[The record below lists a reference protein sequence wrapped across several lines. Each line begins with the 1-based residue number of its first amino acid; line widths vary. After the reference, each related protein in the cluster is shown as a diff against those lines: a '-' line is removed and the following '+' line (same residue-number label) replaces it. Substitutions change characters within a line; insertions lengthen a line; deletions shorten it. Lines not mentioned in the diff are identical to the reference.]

1 MSSSITLRI
10 SLDSCSQILVYPCE
24 SISECMADSLSVFLW
39 LRCPPPSLMKAIF
52 FFPPTLTAG
61 VCSSPATLQL
71 RPALCIDHRHWESPF
86 QCLSLLSIYLPHG
99 ATLHFLQWFLTIN
112 PVILHPASSLGYIKS
127 NLFRDE
133 KLNIIVQ
140 MSSCPPRG
148 IVMYTQLVVGFNCDI
163 YEMWESE
170 ACAPF
175 LLCQRGFFSPRE
187 SESSLIAGRTSE
199 SICQVVFSL
208 AAN

>member
-1 MSSSITLRI
+1 MNPFQNVWLIHFLSSCGSAVL
-10 SLDSCSQILVYPCE
+10 
-24 SISECMADSLSVFLW
+24 
-39 LRCPPPSLMKAIF
+39 PPHWWKLFS
-52 FFPPTLTAG
+52 FFPPHWQLVCVLLTSNTSAETG
-61 VCSSPATLQL
+61 SMYRSPSL
-71 RPALCIDHRHWESPF
+71 RKPFSMALAVA
-86 QCLSLLSIYLPHG
+86 LSIYLPHG

-163 YEMWESE
+163 YEMWESD

-175 LLCQRGFFSPRE
+175 LLCQRGFFPPRE